1 MEEIIEIIKE
11 IEAVKKANEGLENNN
26 IKKTEKYE
34 NSVEGEL
41 LQELDE
47 TKDFAK
53 RIELIQKIKNIRE
66 EKMQELNVKLSEKVD
81 KIKENIQ
88 IKEKTIEDNKKALYV
103 MKANRDMLKNSDNTI
118 RPEMKD
124 AYNSITEDMK
134 EKMKENRELH
144 LELEEN
150 RQDIEFI
157 ENKKFSELIQK
168 YSEENVHEEQIPEVP
183 NEAEQEPA
191 IENKEE
197 QVAEP
202 VIEKEEEPII
212 SNEDLERFM
221 SSLEN
226 SIEEDKANTQLANQ
240 PTNFLVKFGNK
251 TKEIWNKVKSF
262 FKTTYQKIK
271 GVIQKNVNTKKEPV
285 VQNTQEEPKTSNS
298 WELTPEEKKMIE
310 QFRTT
315 IRQNRQD
322 RPDKENE
329 QEK

>member
-66 EKMQELNVKLSEKVD
+66 EKLQDLNVKLSEKVD

-103 MKANRDMLKNSDNTI
+103 MKTNRDMLKNSDNTI
-118 RPEMKD
+118 RPEMKA

-168 YSEENVHEEQIPEVP
+168 YSEENVHEEQTPEIP
-183 NEAEQEPA
+183 NEAEQVPST
-191 IENKEE
+191 ENKEE

-202 VIEKEEEPII
+202 VIEKEEELII

-226 SIEEDKANTQLANQ
+226 SIEEDKANAQLANQ

-298 WELTPEEKKMIE
+298 WELTPEERRMIE

-322 RPDKENE
+322 KENE

>member
-66 EKMQELNVKLSEKVD
+66 EKLQDLNVKLSEKVD

-103 MKANRDMLKNSDNTI
+103 MKTNRDMLKNSDNTI
-118 RPEMKD
+118 RPEMKA

-168 YSEENVHEEQIPEVP
+168 YSEENVHEEQTPEIP
-183 NEAEQEPA
+183 NEAEQVPST
-191 IENKEE
+191 ENKEE

-226 SIEEDKANTQLANQ
+226 SIEEDKANAQLANQ

-298 WELTPEEKKMIE
+298 WELTPEERRMIE

-322 RPDKENE
+322 KENE